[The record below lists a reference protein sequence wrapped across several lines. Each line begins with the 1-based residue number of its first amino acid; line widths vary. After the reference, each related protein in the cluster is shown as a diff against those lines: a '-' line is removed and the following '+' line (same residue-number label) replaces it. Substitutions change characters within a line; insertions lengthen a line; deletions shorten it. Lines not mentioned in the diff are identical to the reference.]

1 MVDQNK
7 ATFITKTENQNK
19 NSPSPLD
26 EKLFQGVA
34 SGVWIQ
40 LVGQIVEAV
49 SLSKLIHSK
58 GEEATELEKGILLGV
73 WISTI
78 GTFLEAIGVSQ
89 QLTETSPEKTLQA
102 KRIAASGNWVQA
114 LGAGVEATN
123 ETAEIRQE
131 EAGVLPPSTTF
142 IP

>member
-1 MVDQNK
+1 MVDP
-7 ATFITKTENQNK
+7 TKNTHNLKTDKSNK
-19 NSPSPLD
+19 NLPSSLE

-34 SGVWIQ
+34 TGVWIQ
-40 LVGQIVEAV
+40 LVGQLVEAA
-49 SLSKLIHSK
+49 SFSKIIHEK
-58 GEEATELEKGILLGV
+58 GDEATDIEKGILLGI

-89 QLTETSPEKTLQA
+89 QLTESSPERLLQA
-102 KRIAASGNWVQA
+102 QRLSASGNWVQA

-131 EAGVLPPSTTF
+131 EAGIIPPSTTLL
-142 IP
+142 P